1 MLRHWMH
8 SMKRGRPAMT
18 MTPRRSQVWNELAEC
33 EATGK
38 RVTLTKLAE
47 RCGLY
52 SYRDARRIVAD
63 LVRMG
68 MLGQ

>member
-1 MLRHWMH
+1 
-8 SMKRGRPAMT
+8 MT
-18 MTPRRSQVWNELAEC
+18 MTRRRNQVWSELAEC
-33 EATGK
+33 EATGQI
-38 RVTLTKLAE
+38 VTLTKLAE

-52 SYRDARRIVAD
+52 SYRDARRIIAD